1 MMLYIRCLYF
11 TEMMQVFAM
20 FDQDRDGYIQASELG
35 NILRLLG
42 IPFSPD
48 SLASMIANADTK
60 GKPVFHLRSYMQNK
74 RFLFFLTLTKDC
86 SICKKGR

>member
-1 MMLYIRCLYF
+1 MDFLLF
-11 TEMMQVFAM
+11 AHTEMMQVFAM

-60 GKPVFHLRSYMQNK
+60 GTCHSFFRSVSWTYK
-74 RFLFFLTLTKDC
+74 ISL
-86 SICKKGR
+86 S

>member
-60 GKPVFHLRSYMQNK
+60 GKPVSHLGSYMH
-74 RFLFFLTLTKDC
+74 
-86 SICKKGR
+86 ICKIGRQSFIENQ